1 MKKEEEFTMV
11 GIDELEDVCSDR
23 ILTMEEVD
31 LGLKNKN
38 PFHRLIQ
45 TIESLKEKYTLYV
58 VKEVMLQEM
67 GKPYYENG
75 AHVQEFIDIYPPNFV
90 MGEGNSYGYY
100 HIENLCIWQN
110 GFYTFNRFN
119 LTTPAIIYRRQKTI
133 SDSSK

>member
-1 MKKEEEFTMV
+1 MKKEEESTMV
-11 GIDELEDVCSDR
+11 GIDELEDVYSDR

-31 LGLKNKN
+31 LGLKNKS

-58 VKEVMLQEM
+58 VKEVMLREM

-75 AHVQEFIDIYPPNFV
+75 VHVREFIDICLPNFV
-90 MGEGNSYGYY
+90 MGEGDSYDYY

-119 LTTPAIIYRRQKTI
+119 LTTPAIRYGKQKTI